1 MAKTDF
7 EKKFK
12 LPEGFEKDF
21 ESRVKIKE
29 AISKFFKSKNLKVPN
44 LEKRG
49 IDPRTGKKEKG
60 YYSQLVTSDYRPSS
74 VTPGHRLYGG
84 LDIAAGIL
92 GPHQEDFV
100 DFMLKEGFRVID
112 ERKAVSR
119 SKHFRRGIFHIDDH
133 PTEKG
138 VLREEIP
145 QRFKEGDKGT
155 KVAIDGE
162 FWRLHPKKGTGGYKI
177 IKRVGSEGQEIKE
190 PKKSFKQTFD
200 EARSMGQKEFEF
212 RGRRFNTRMKGE
224 SPEEFEEK
232 FKFVDDQ
239 KFDSVK
245 EFEQSKVDEK
255 DKDIT
260 EAIMKVREDARKP
273 EQKIEADDIE
283 LEQTIPMDQ
292 SVPFGIFARGTDE
305 FRGAQEQAF
314 AGAKGGEVNPRI
326 PRKKGQPAKSKK
338 HSDLYTDEDP
348 RGTIQGLG
356 FKDVPKAKS
365 SVSKIR
371 KSSRSH
377 AHKVQA
383 AVAMEQRAREMGKT
397 SEAAV
402 YRKFIDQMKE
412 RTKKMKKAEGGEINY
427 QEGGEVKGY
436 SDEEIEALI
445 PDKVRVDTRTAGD
458 YKKLR
463 KLSLEEKAEI
473 KSLLKTYDKDAL
485 DQIKRRGKYKLKGQ
499 PIQSQLLFSQMAEE
513 IKTRPQADETYSLRG
528 QVGERIAESDID
540 KQMDSEDSR
549 DLREFS
555 IRKDAMARGPKFTAD
570 PRIQLAKQYNDP
582 SILKAPFR
590 DPQTGELTTKFNPF
604 AIAPTA
610 ISGDT
615 RSQSEVEGR
624 DVREKTKDVT
634 RFRELRPVVRQYN
647 PRDEQGNLLPAK
659 TEIVYKQDKD
669 FFEEGGRPVDTRE
682 TMFFADKGFKGKD
695 RVGPVETP
703 FEKAERA
710 AMLQGVESP
719 EYKSRLYDAPRDF
732 STMPKKARAG
742 MRRQAGY
749 GGVQDTQLRRFGE
762 AFSVADQKRKQELKQ
777 ANPQLAKEFEQRFQN
792 GGEVDEQMAAF
803 RAADAQSM
811 QEPETEEF
819 QGDPITSRDPIE
831 GVPEIQGFV
840 PKRQP
845 DVQPDVDPEVQ
856 DLETR
861 PDPFPKRE
869 RSPDAQG
876 VREFQLSQMSVDD
889 LMNMTT
895 PGVGRPADVNRE
907 LARRKR
913 EFDGISLEKLAE
925 LDRDQKQ
932 REEDKKQKEEADRQ
946 KKERDKANKTVVEDK
961 SQKELDEA
969 ELRKALDDSIVQAQK
984 AAQAVDP
991 KRFFKKMSTFDKIV
1005 GLIGLAAGAYE
1016 SYKYGGPNF
1025 YEKEIEKEVEK
1036 DIKLQKLGLENEKR
1050 QLGVANFK
1058 VAQIARK
1065 LAMSTKNEEQR
1076 IRLLQTF
1083 QKFQQA
1089 GAKEVAAAQKQKGLM
1104 NVNFILN
1111 TRGITDAE
1119 MARFD
1124 SLYPGLKIRA
1134 NSIKGRTGLNF
1145 FVRGGPSNL
1154 SKVKAYLA
1162 DAQDSIDGLTD
1173 LYSYFDKISIIDQAV
1188 PIFSIDA
1195 AAAQSLRDRL
1205 VGKLRIE
1212 FFGPGVMTDSER
1224 AQAKRILGDPNALL
1238 TTDARE
1244 KPKILK
1250 LIMKLNYGV
1259 RDKLRRDG
1267 VAITKTPNDLR
1278 IEQMLSRRK
1287 LENNAKNRRFVID
1300 ALIQGEIDAQKAGK
1314 APGSLWNMNEP
1325 LPV

>member
-1 MAKTDF
+1 MKRLAKLSGVPLERILKFQKRESDSGRLLSGDRGMSGGDLHLYKTTAIALAKKLKDKKLV
-7 EKKFK
+7 EKLQSLSTKQTGNRLSFS
-12 LPEGFEKDF
+12 PY
-21 ESRVKIKE
+21 
-29 AISKFFKSKNLKVPN
+29 SKFLVENTKVQDMLLLQLLK
-44 LEKRG
+44 
-49 IDPRTGKKEKG
+49 DTKKM
-60 YYSQLVTSDYRPSS
+60 S
-74 VTPGHRLYGG
+74 
-84 LDIAAGIL
+84 
-92 GPHQEDFV
+92 EDFV
-100 DFMLKEGFRVID
+100 KKEFNRMPED
-112 ERKAVSR
+112 HEHYAFWNASPAVA
-119 SKHFRRGIFHIDDH
+119 K
-133 PTEKG
+133 KG
-138 VLREEIP
+138 VKSRFMSEDPKLRVLQKNIKGFLGQQKSYLE
-145 QRFKEGDKGT
+145 DKPS
-155 KVAIDGE
+155 K
-162 FWRLHPKKGTGGYKI
+162 PSKP
-177 IKRVGSEGQEIKE
+177 SM
-190 PKKSFKQTFD
+190 SFEQAFN

-224 SPEEFEEK
+224 SKEEFEEK

-239 KFDSVK
+239 KFDSVE
-245 EFEQSKVDEK
+245 EFERSKVDEK

-273 EQKIEADDIE
+273 KQEIEADDIE

-292 SVPFGIFARGTDE
+292 SVPFGVFARGTDE

-314 AGAKGGEVNPRI
+314 VGAKGGEVNPRI

-412 RTKKMKKAEGGEINY
+412 RTKKMKKAD
-427 QEGGEVKGY
+427 GGEVESKRFISTLPFETRRKLADEELDEIGFRRIREAREKRGSKGFQAARVNP
-436 SDEEIEALI
+436 DEVEEIETKYGVF
-445 PDKVRVDTRTAGD
+445 DKM
-458 YKKLR
+458 
-463 KLSLEEKAEI
+463 S
-473 KSLLKTYDKDAL
+473 
-485 DQIKRRGKYKLKGQ
+485 DQ
-499 PIQSQLLFSQMAEE
+499 
-513 IKTRPQADETYSLRG
+513 
-528 QVGERIAESDID
+528 ERS
-540 KQMDSEDSR
+540 M
-549 DLREFS
+549 
-555 IRKDAMARGPKFTAD
+555 
-570 PRIQLAKQYNDP
+570 
-582 SILKAPFR
+582 
-590 DPQTGELTTKFNPF
+590 
-604 AIAPTA
+604 
-610 ISGDT
+610 
-615 RSQSEVEGR
+615 
-624 DVREKTKDVT
+624 
-634 RFRELRPVVRQYN
+634 
-647 PRDEQGNLLPAK
+647 
-659 TEIVYKQDKD
+659 
-669 FFEEGGRPVDTRE
+669 
-682 TMFFADKGFKGKD
+682 GF
-695 RVGPVETP
+695 
-703 FEKAERA
+703 
-710 AMLQGVESP
+710 
-719 EYKSRLYDAPRDF
+719 
-732 STMPKKARAG
+732 
-742 MRRQAGY
+742 
-749 GGVQDTQLRRFGE
+749 
-762 AFSVADQKRKQELKQ
+762 QE
-777 ANPQLAKEFEQRFQN
+777 

-811 QEPETEEF
+811 QQPTEEF

-831 GVPEIQGFV
+831 GVPEIQGFI
-840 PKRQP
+840 PQRQP
-845 DVQPDVDPEVQ
+845 DAQPDVDPEVQ

-925 LDRDQKQ
+925 LDRDQEQ

-969 ELRKALDDSIVQAQK
+969 ELRKAIDDSIVQAQK
-984 AAQAVDP
+984 TARSIDP

-1005 GLIGLAAGAYE
+1005 GLVGLAAGAYE
-1016 SYKYGGPNF
+1016 SYQYGGPNF

-1036 DIKLQKLGLENEKR
+1036 DIKLQKLGLEDEKR

-1089 GAKEVAAAQKQKGLM
+1089 GSKKVAEAQKQKGLM

-1119 MARFD
+1119 MAKFD
-1124 SLYPGLKIRA
+1124 SLYPGLKVRE
-1134 NSIKGRTGLNF
+1134 NSIKGRGGLNF

-1154 SKVKAYLA
+1154 AKVKAYLA

-1173 LYSYFDKISIIDQAV
+1173 LYGYFDKVGVVDQLV
-1188 PIFSIDA
+1188 PLFSIDA

>member
-1 MAKTDF
+1 VLKAILIFVLLGSTAMAKTDF

-133 PTEKG
+133 PTEKV

-177 IKRVGSEGQEIKE
+177 IKRVSSEGQEIKE

-239 KFDSVK
+239 KFDSVE
-245 EFEQSKVDEK
+245 EFERSKVDEK

-292 SVPFGIFARGTDE
+292 SVPFGVFARGTDE

-348 RGTIQGLG
+348 VGTIQGLG
-356 FKDVPKAKS
+356 FKDVPTAKA

-412 RTKKMKKAEGGEINY
+412 KTKEMSKAEGGEIRY
-427 QEGGEVKGY
+427 QEGGEVYDVPEYLQRPKQNEPQ
-436 SDEEIEALI
+436 DFMLEDITETEIDEIE
-445 PDKVRVDTRTAGD
+445 
-458 YKKLR
+458 
-463 KLSLEEKAEI
+463 S
-473 KSLLKTYDKDAL
+473 
-485 DQIKRRGKYKLKGQ
+485 
-499 PIQSQLLFSQMAEE
+499 
-513 IKTRPQADETYSLRG
+513 
-528 QVGERIAESDID
+528 
-540 KQMDSEDSR
+540 
-549 DLREFS
+549 
-555 IRKDAMARGPKFTAD
+555 
-570 PRIQLAKQYNDP
+570 
-582 SILKAPFR
+582 
-590 DPQTGELTTKFNPF
+590 
-604 AIAPTA
+604 
-610 ISGDT
+610 
-615 RSQSEVEGR
+615 
-624 DVREKTKDVT
+624 
-634 RFRELRPVVRQYN
+634 
-647 PRDEQGNLLPAK
+647 
-659 TEIVYKQDKD
+659 
-669 FFEEGGRPVDTRE
+669 
-682 TMFFADKGFKGKD
+682 
-695 RVGPVETP
+695 
-703 FEKAERA
+703 
-710 AMLQGVESP
+710 
-719 EYKSRLYDAPRDF
+719 
-732 STMPKKARAG
+732 
-742 MRRQAGY
+742 
-749 GGVQDTQLRRFGE
+749 
-762 AFSVADQKRKQELKQ
+762 
-777 ANPQLAKEFEQRFQN
+777 
-792 GGEVDEQMAAF
+792 
-803 RAADAQSM
+803 
-811 QEPETEEF
+811 
-819 QGDPITSRDPIE
+819 
-831 GVPEIQGFV
+831 
-840 PKRQP
+840 
-845 DVQPDVDPEVQ
+845 
-856 DLETR
+856 R
-861 PDPFPKRE
+861 PDPFRKRE
-869 RSPDAQG
+869 RSPDFQG
-876 VREFQLSQMSVDD
+876 VREYQLSQMSVDE
-889 LMNMTT
+889 LMSKKV
-895 PGVGRPADVNRE
+895 PGQPQEPAVTRE
-907 LARRKR
+907 LARRKK
-913 EFDGISLEKLAE
+913 EFGGMSLKRLAE

-932 REEDKKQKEEADRQ
+932 REEAKRQ
-946 KKERDKANKTVVEDK
+946 KDEAERQRKKFQQLNRTKVEDK
-961 SQKELDEA
+961 SQKELDES
-969 ELRKALDDSIVQAQK
+969 ELRKALDDSIVQAEK
-984 AAQAVDP
+984 AAQSVDP
-991 KRFFKKMSTFDKIV
+991 KRFYKNMSTFNKIV
-1005 GLIGLAAGAYE
+1005 SLVGLAAGAYS
-1016 SYKYGGPNF
+1016 SYKYGTPDTYLKLLNKQVD
-1025 YEKEIEKEVEK
+1025 E
-1036 DIKLQKLGLENEKR
+1036 DIKSQQLGLEGERRK
-1050 QLGVANFK
+1050 LAAAKFK
-1058 VAQIARK
+1058 VGQIAKK
-1065 LAMSTKNEEQR
+1065 LAMSTKNEEQK
-1076 IRLLQTF
+1076 IRLLEVF
-1083 QKFQQA
+1083 QKQRTAGIKELKKLQDEQQ
-1089 GAKEVAAAQKQKGLM
+1089 LT
-1104 NVNFILN
+1104 NVNRIVN
-1111 TRGITDAE
+1111 TRGITDDE
-1119 MARFD
+1119 LSKFD
-1124 SLYPGLKIRA
+1124 SKYRKLKLRD
-1134 NSIKGRTGLNF
+1134 SMIKGRNGLNYY
-1145 FVRGGPSNL
+1145 VRGGPSNIN
-1154 SKVKAYLA
+1154 KVKAYLA

-1173 LYSYFDKISIIDQAV
+1173 LYSYFDKISIVDQAA
-1188 PIFSIDA
+1188 PIFSVDA
-1195 AAAQSLRDRL
+1195 AEAQSLRDRL

-1212 FFGPGVMTDSER
+1212 FFGPGVMTDQER
-1224 AQAKRILGDPNALL
+1224 AQAKKILGDPNALL
-1238 TTDARE
+1238 TTDSRE

-1267 VAITKTPNDLR
+1267 VAIQKTPNDLR
-1278 IEQMLSRRK
+1278 IQQILSRRR
-1287 LENNAKNRRFVID
+1287 LQDNAKNRRSVID
-1300 ALIQGEIDAQKAGK
+1300 GLIKAEIDAQKAGAK
-1314 APGSLWNMNEP
+1314 PGTIWNMNEP
-1325 LPV
+1325 LPI